1 MMMRC
6 PVCNKYY
13 GDSAEMCPDC
23 EIYLIETE
31 AYFPPSRT
39 RRKVIR
45 AESPANASTSG
56 MPYSPPAGNPVFQ
69 RGRDI
74 NPPHPEAPAG
84 PQYVRPNHNISLAV
98 FVAAVRR
105 YFPVLL
111 LIGAIAAIVINWVGI
126 KEILSTLLV
135 GAIIGGF
142 TFAFFSFRRG
152 GVYANNSAT
161 SGAVLGSIAAL
172 LFRYNILGINIELA
186 EIISAAMPVAI
197 MIAAIHFMVRSIL

>member
-74 NPPHPEAPAG
+74 NPPHPATPAG
-84 PQYVRPNHNISLAV
+84 PQYVRPAHNTSLAV
-98 FVAAVRR
+98 FAAILRR

-111 LIGAIAAIVINWVGI
+111 LIGAIAA
-126 KEILSTLLV
+126 
-135 GAIIGGF
+135 
-142 TFAFFSFRRG
+142 
-152 GVYANNSAT
+152 
-161 SGAVLGSIAAL
+161 L
-172 LFRYNILGINIELA
+172 LFRYNVLGINFELA
-186 EIISAAMPVAI
+186 EIIYATMPVAI
-197 MIAAIHFMVRSIL
+197 MIAAIHFMIRSIL